1 MSPTIKL
8 MPMLIIETS
17 LCLQILVTPVR
28 WIQQRCQKTTA
39 ILPSRDINGTRDSD
53 HPASNYIES
62 IGASASD
69 AAQPHIHSSFCEKE
83 TQDMAIDGRGAA
95 SVSGDSCIDKD
106 RSETEGTKTSPD
118 VQPTEGLRE
127 NIYWRLNY
135 KVEKGNVLFASLIQK
150 LSLVICPR
158 I

>member
-106 RSETEGTKTSPD
+106 REQRLLLMCNLQK
-118 VQPTEGLRE
+118 EGLRE